1 MDTSENMDRPA
12 KKRVMWKPDKELRE
26 YFYFELLEDERGMKV
41 IFNTFMKASFLCLLS
56 SYSPASNLKQ
66 DLITPGNY

>member
-1 MDTSENMDRPA
+1 MLLDDLSLQEQLMDTSENMDRPA

-41 IFNTFMKASFLCLLS
+41 KFKTF
-56 SYSPASNLKQ
+56 
-66 DLITPGNY
+66 